1 MMTKGKEGYKRGEDN
16 KTKKGIKKKKEVKA
30 GGEIRVIKD
39 RRHYP

>member
-16 KTKKGIKKKKEVKA
+16 KTKKGIKKKEVKA

-39 RRHYP
+39 RRHYS